1 MLRSFY
7 RISVVCFL
15 TTIGILTVAN
25 VAYMFLGYERMK
37 ALETLPFLIR
47 LPFGVLGAFS
57 AFGILALWL
66 GMIWHCAFTSNLPVW
81 PRTKWLVLLVLTNML
96 GALLYYYRVFKN
108 RPQSLPA
115 ERIGKA
121 ALR

>member
-1 MLRSFY
+1 MLKSFY
-7 RISVVCFL
+7 RIFALCFF
-15 TTIGILTVAN
+15 TTIGILIVAN
-25 VAYMFLGYERMK
+25 IAYMFLGYDHMK

-66 GMIWHCAFTSNLPVW
+66 GMIWHCAFTSNLPAW
-81 PRTKWLVLLVLTNML
+81 PRTKWLLLLVLTNML
-96 GALLYYYRVFKN
+96 GALLYYYLEFNN
-108 RPQSLPA
+108 RHESLRA
-115 ERIGKA
+115 EHVGNA